1 MIQTQE
7 ELSSEFTKLREQ
19 YQEDIQQLQLKQVER
34 NQGNSK
40 LVSLRKDLNI
50 QYQKNTQLEK
60 GIEIERLA
68 IKTHYNEI
76 KQVRDKR
83 DIILNALRHIEKDI
97 SS

>member
-50 QYQKNTQLEK
+50 
-60 GIEIERLA
+60 
-68 IKTHYNEI
+68 
-76 KQVRDKR
+76 
-83 DIILNALRHIEKDI
+83 
-97 SS
+97 